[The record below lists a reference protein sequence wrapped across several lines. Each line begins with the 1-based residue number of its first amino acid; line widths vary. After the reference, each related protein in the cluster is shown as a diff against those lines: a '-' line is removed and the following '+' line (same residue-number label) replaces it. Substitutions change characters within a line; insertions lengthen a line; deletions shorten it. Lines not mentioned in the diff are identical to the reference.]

1 MAKVSENWLVINDI
15 CTTLSFCSD
24 ENEKQMEKETEIQV
38 GYEKISSQATGSCRS
53 RALCVEKL
61 RQQK

>member
-24 ENEKQMEKETEIQV
+24 ENEKQVEKETEI
-38 GYEKISSQATGSCRS
+38 
-53 RALCVEKL
+53 
-61 RQQK
+61 